1 MRDNLPRTKDRVYV
15 INMDDKQSKGM
26 HWVSLFIDKNTAVYF
41 DSFGIEY
48 ISQEPF
54 RKVKDKSITQNI
66 FRLQDDDSIM
76 YGFHCFVVIEYMLA
90 LKTLL
95 SYTNLFSPNDYK
107 KNDQIIYNF
116 FKDKYDKRE
125 LSPWL

>member
-1 MRDNLPRTKDRVYV
+1 M
-15 INMDDKQSKGM
+15 
-26 HWVSLFIDKNTAVYF
+26 YF

-54 RKVKDKSITQNI
+54 RKVKDKSITRNI

-76 YGFHCFVVIEYMLA
+76 CGFHCFVVIEYMLA

-125 LSPWL
+125 LSP